1 MTAPASRRPGR
12 SQSFAKHSPAML
24 LAHFVGDAFSR
35 HAHELGER
43 CLRYW
48 RTQITKAGPGLFE
61 HDAVSVLPVLV
72 IEISPCGHVIDAIV
86 SPASQAK
93 LQLDE
98 LGQLSC
104 LMTDKPGPGGPCSPL
119 AP

>member
-1 MTAPASRRPGR
+1 MPARRFPPPWSIAIIRLALAADAPRAFRRR
-12 SQSFAKHSPAML
+12 CSSAILS
-24 LAHFVGDAFSR
+24 
-35 HAHELGER
+35 ER
-43 CLRYW
+43 RLRYW
-48 RTQITKAGPGLFE
+48 RTQIAKAGPGLFE

-86 SPASQAK
+86 SPASQVK

-104 LMTDKPGPGGPCSPL
+104 LMADKPDPGGP
-119 AP
+119 